1 MAMLALRY
9 DLRSP
14 SGWGPASHAELYA
27 ACLDQCAWGDE
38 RGFDAVVISEHHG
51 SDDGYLPAP
60 VTMAAAIAGRT
71 KRIMINIAAILVP
84 LHDPVRLAEQLAV
97 ADLAS
102 GGRVSFVAGIGYRPV
117 EFEMA
122 GVDKKRRGKLVEEYI
137 GVMRQAWTGE
147 PFEWRGR
154 TIVATPKP
162 MTQPHPLIMI
172 GGSGEI
178 AARRAARLRAPFF
191 PAIGDPKLAEIYNEE
206 CEKVGYTEG
215 FVNLPAGPGF
225 VHVAEDPEAAWVKIG
240 PHALH
245 EANVYESWQTPD
257 QRSQVDV
264 HASTIDEVRQS
275 GVYKVVTPDECV
287 ELASEL
293 GDFGTLLFHPLM
305 GGIPPDLAW
314 ESLELFEAKVLPRL
328 RG

>member
-1 MAMLALRY
+1 MAMIALRY
-9 DLRSP
+9 DLRMP
-14 SGWGPASHAELYA
+14 EWGSATHAELYA

-51 SDDGYLPAP
+51 SSDGYLPAP
-60 VTMAAAIAGRT
+60 ITMAAAIAGRT

-102 GGRVSFVAGIGYRPV
+102 GGRISFVAGIGYRPE
-117 EFEMA
+117 EFAMA

-137 GVMRQAWTGE
+137 DVMRKAWTGE
-147 PFEWRGR
+147 PFEWQGR
-154 TIVATPKP
+154 TIVVTPTP
-162 MTQPHPLIMI
+162 MTKPHPLIMI

-178 AARRAARLRAPFF
+178 AARRAARLRTPFF
-191 PAIGDPKLAEIYNEE
+191 PAIGDPELAEVYNEE
-206 CEKVGYTEG
+206 CAKVGYTEG

-225 VHVAEDPEAAWVKIG
+225 VHVAEDPEAAWAKIG

-245 EANVYESWQTPD
+245 EANMYESWQTPD

-264 HASTIDEVRQS
+264 HATTVDEVRTS
-275 GVYKVVTPDECV
+275 GVYKVVTPDECI
-287 ELASEL
+287 ELANEL

-328 RG
+328 RS

>member
-9 DLRSP
+9 DLRKP
-14 SGWGPASHAELYA
+14 DWGPASHAELYA
-27 ACLDQCAWGDE
+27 ACLEQCEWGDE

-51 SDDGYLPAP
+51 SGDGYLPAP

-102 GGRVSFVAGIGYRPV
+102 GGRVSFVAGLGYRPE

-122 GVDKKRRGKLVEEYI
+122 GADKKRRGKLLEEYVE
-137 GVMRQAWTGE
+137 VMRQAWTGE
-147 PFEWRGR
+147 PFEWQGR
-154 TIVATPKP
+154 TIVVTPTP
-162 MTQPHPLIMI
+162 MTKPHPIVMI

-178 AARRAARLRAPFF
+178 AARRAARLRMPFF
-191 PAIGDPKLAEIYNEE
+191 PAIGDPELQRIYEEE
-206 CEKVGYTEG
+206 CAAVGYGEG
-215 FVNLPAGPGF
+215 FVSLPAGPGF
-225 VHVAEDPEAAWVKIG
+225 VHVAEDPEAAWAKIG

-264 HASTIDEVRQS
+264 RATTVDEVRKS

-287 ELASEL
+287 ELANEL

-305 GGIPPDLAW
+305 GGIPPELAW
-314 ESLELFEAKVLPRL
+314 QSLELFEAKVLPRL
-328 RG
+328 RP